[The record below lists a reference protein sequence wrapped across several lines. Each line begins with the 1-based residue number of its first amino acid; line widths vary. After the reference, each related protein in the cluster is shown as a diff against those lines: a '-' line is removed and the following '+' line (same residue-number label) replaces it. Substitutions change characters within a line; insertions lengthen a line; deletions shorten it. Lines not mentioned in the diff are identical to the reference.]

1 MKKNN
6 SNFQS
11 ISTAILKISIIT
23 LIITVVITSVI
34 SLFYFNNIIIEISED
49 KALASMDIVEKEIE
63 SIKSELTEYVSE
75 AAKDTKLISYISS
88 NNTSM
93 LESYINSL
101 NEASDYDNITV
112 TDLSGTI
119 ISSTNEVYKSGDNIS
134 NNAIIKSALDGKVLS
149 DIGREPSDFYGINA
163 GSPIYQNNKLI
174 GVLSLGFKL
183 EDNNFVDNMK
193 SLINNEISIFENDLR
208 ISSTVIQDGKRLVGT
223 KLDPKIAD
231 TVMNNKMDYVGKA
244 DVFGLPY
251 ITVYK
256 PTLSSDGSV
265 KGVIVTASDYS
276 VIEKKILNEVMI
288 ISIISILSI
297 ILSIFIMQRYF
308 KLKLKNPLNIVVN
321 AAKAIEIGDISEDI
335 IRQIKE
341 IDSNDEIGSLAKSM
355 DGAVVSV
362 NMLANSIDGYK
373 TALTNNDLTYTS
385 DTSIHKGIYF
395 TIIKI
400 VETLFNDLRSILNEI
415 NLAADGIN
423 SGAEHVSAAA
433 QMLAQ
438 GSTEQASS
446 IEELAATMSEVAVQ
460 IKNDAESAV
469 NVSRLSDETGSVV
482 LQGSQYMN
490 ELMNAMEEINHTSGE
505 IEKIIKTIDDIAFQT
520 NILALNAAVEAARAG
535 AAGKGFS
542 VVADEVRNL
551 ASKSAEAAKSTTL
564 LIESSVNSINKG
576 TLIAKETE
584 SALKNVVEKTHKAN
598 SLINDISEASQKQS
612 DNVYQVNTGVDQIS
626 SVIQSNSATA
636 EQIAASSEEL
646 SGQAFSLK
654 QMVGKYTL

>member
-6 SNFQS
+6 SKFQS

-88 NNTSM
+88 DNTSM
-93 LESYINSL
+93 LGSYINSL
-101 NEASDYDNITV
+101 NEASDYGNITV

-163 GSPIYQNNKLI
+163 GSPIYQNNKLL
-174 GVLSLGFKL
+174 GVLSVGFKL

-231 TVMNNKMDYVGKA
+231 TVMNNKTDYVGKA

-297 ILSIFIMQRYF
+297 ILSILIMQRYF

-335 IRQIKE
+335 IRQIRE

-469 NVSRLSDETGSVV
+469 NVSRLSDETGTVV

-576 TLIAKETE
+576 TLIARETE

>member
-1 MKKNN
+1 MKKDI
-6 SNFQS
+6 SKFQS
-11 ISTAILKISIIT
+11 ISTAVLKISIIT
-23 LIITVVITSVI
+23 LIVTVALTSII
-34 SLFYFNNIIIEISED
+34 SLIYFNNIIIGISED
-49 KALASMDIVEKEIE
+49 KASASMDIVEKEIK
-63 SIKSELTEYVSE
+63 SIRTGLIEYASE
-75 AAKDTKLISYISS
+75 ASKDTKIINYINS
-88 NNTSM
+88 NNKNM
-93 LESYINSL
+93 LQSHIDSL
-101 NEASDYDNITV
+101 NEASGYDNITV

-119 ISSTNEVYKSGDNIS
+119 IAGTGKEYKPGDSIL
-134 NNAIIKSALDGKVLS
+134 NNTIIKSALSGKVLS
-149 DIGREPSDFYGINA
+149 DIGRGPSDFYGINA
-163 GSPIYQNNKLI
+163 GAPIYQNNKLV
-174 GVLSLGFKL
+174 GVLSVGFKL
-183 EDNNFVDNMK
+183 EDINFVDKMK
-193 SLINNEISIFENDLR
+193 SLINNEISIFENDVR

-223 KLDPKIAD
+223 KLDPKISD
-231 TVMNNKMDYVGKA
+231 IVITNKKDYIGKA
-244 DVFGLPY
+244 DVFGVPY

-276 VIEKKILNEVMI
+276 VIEKQIFKEVAI
-288 ISIISILSI
+288 INIISILAI

-308 KLKLKNPLNIVVN
+308 RIKLKNPLNSVVN
-321 AAKAIEIGDISEDI
+321 AAKAIETGNISEDI

-341 IDSNDEIGSLAKSM
+341 INSNDEIGSLAKSM
-355 DGAVVSV
+355 DGAVASV
-362 NMLANSIDGYK
+362 NILATSIDGYK
-373 TALTNNDLTYTS
+373 TALTNNDLTYAS
-385 DTSIHKGIYF
+385 DTTIHKGIYL

-400 VETLFNDLRSILNEI
+400 VETLFNDLKSILNEI

-423 SGAEHVSAAA
+423 SGADHVSMAA
-433 QMLAQ
+433 QILAQ

-446 IEELAATMSEVAVQ
+446 IEELAATMSEVAYQ
-460 IKNDAESAV
+460 IKNDAESAAD
-469 NVSRLSDETGSVV
+469 VSRLSDETGTVV
-482 LQGSQYMN
+482 LQGSKYMN
-490 ELMNAMEEINHTSGE
+490 ELMNAMEEINNTSDE

-564 LIESSVNSINKG
+564 LIESSVKAINKG
-576 TLIAKETE
+576 TLIARETE
-584 SALKNVVEKTHKAN
+584 SVLKSVVEKTNKSN

-646 SGQAFSLK
+646 SGQAFALK

>member
-6 SNFQS
+6 SKFQS

-23 LIITVVITSVI
+23 LIITVVITSTI

-63 SIKSELTEYVSE
+63 SIKSELIEYVSE
-75 AAKDTKLISYISS
+75 AAKDTKLISYINS
-88 NNTSM
+88 NNTSL

-101 NEASDYDNITV
+101 NEASSYNNITV

-119 ISSTNEVYKSGDNIS
+119 ISSTNDVYKSGDNIS
-134 NNAIIKSALDGKVLS
+134 NNAIIKSALGGKVLS
-149 DIGREPSDFYGINA
+149 DIGREPSDFYGINV
-163 GSPIYQNNKLI
+163 GSPIYQNNKLL
-174 GVLSLGFKL
+174 GVLSVGFKL

-297 ILSIFIMQRYF
+297 ILSIFVMQRYF

-584 SALKNVVEKTHKAN
+584 SALKNVVEKTHTAN

>member
-88 NNTSM
+88 DNTSM

>member
-1 MKKNN
+1 MKKNILK
-6 SNFQS
+6 FQS
-11 ISTAILKISIIT
+11 ISTAILKISTIT
-23 LIITVVITSVI
+23 LVLTVAITSLI
-34 SLFYFNNIIIEISED
+34 SLLYFNNIIIEISED

-63 SIKSELTEYVSE
+63 SIKNNLSEYVSE
-75 AAKDTKLISYISS
+75 TAKDTKIINYINS

-93 LESYINSL
+93 LQSYINNL
-101 NEASDYDNITV
+101 NETSNYNNITV

-119 ISSTNEVYKSGDNIS
+119 IASTNDVYKSGDNIS
-134 NNAIIKSALDGKVLS
+134 SNTIINSALNRKVLS
-149 DIGREPSDFYGINA
+149 DIGREPSGFYGINV
-163 GSPIYQNNKLI
+163 GSPIYQNNKLL
-174 GVLSLGFKL
+174 GVLSVGFKL
-183 EDNNFVDNMK
+183 EDINFVDNMK
-193 SLINNEISIFENDLR
+193 SLINNEISIFENDVR
-208 ISSTVIQDGKRLVGT
+208 ISSTVIQDGKRLIGT

-231 TVMNNKMDYVGKA
+231 MVINNKKNYVGKT
-244 DVFGLPY
+244 DVFGVPY

-256 PTLSSDGSV
+256 PTLSPDGSV

-276 VIEKKILNEVMI
+276 VIEKKILNEVIIINI
-288 ISIISILSI
+288 ISLLAIVF
-297 ILSIFIMQRYF
+297 SIFIMQRYF
-308 KLKLKNPLNIVVN
+308 KLKLKNPLSSVVN
-321 AAKAIEIGDISEDI
+321 AAKAIETGDIREDI
-335 IRQIKE
+335 ISQIKE
-341 IDSNDEIGSLAKSM
+341 INSNDEIGSLAKSM
-355 DGAVVSV
+355 DGAVASV
-362 NMLANSIDGYK
+362 NMLANSINGYK

-385 DTSIHKGIYF
+385 DTTIHKGIYF

-400 VETLFNDLRSILNEI
+400 VETLFNDLRAILNEI

-438 GSTEQASS
+438 GSTEQAGS
-446 IEELAATMSEVAVQ
+446 IEELAATMSEVANQ

-469 NVSRLSDETGSVV
+469 DVSRLSDETGSVV

-490 ELMNAMEEINHTSGE
+490 ELMNAMAEINHTSSE

-564 LIESSVNSINKG
+564 LIESSVNAINKG

-584 SALKNVVEKTHKAN
+584 SALKDVVEKTHKAN
-598 SLINDISEASQKQS
+598 SLINEISEASQKQS
-612 DNVYQVNTGVDQIS
+612 DNIYQVNIGVEQIS

-646 SGQAFSLK
+646 SGQAHSLK
-654 QMVGKYTL
+654 GMVGKYTL

>member
-6 SNFQS
+6 SKFQS

-88 NNTSM
+88 DNTSM
-93 LESYINSL
+93 LGSYINSL

-149 DIGREPSDFYGINA
+149 DIGREPSNFYGINA
-163 GSPIYQNNKLI
+163 GSPIYQNNKLL
-174 GVLSLGFKL
+174 GVLSVGFKL

-231 TVMNNKMDYVGKA
+231 TVMNNKTDYVGKA

-297 ILSIFIMQRYF
+297 ILSILIMQRYF

-335 IRQIKE
+335 IRQIRE

-469 NVSRLSDETGSVV
+469 NVSRLSDETGTVV